1 MKNIYIP
8 KGETVCYESLET
20 EHLIIKGCVKV
31 THCISAKT
39 ISGDGV
45 VIAQSVHADD
55 IRTREIE
62 SGSVICKRLI
72 AHQTQATELIASE
85 SAAVSTFLSSQYV
98 KTGKLTVSVSEVD
111 EVDAVE
117 VINLGAK
124 RRSLFGLLLVSEL
137 RSLWAKLTAPKS
149 RKNKEKSTAKKHG
162 DDDDHTGGGNGGDA
176 GLRDEIAK
184 TVREVMAEQR
194 ASAATVEEPDED
206 FEQKRILNI
215 FKLLRDQG
223 YTLRIIPGTP
233 EENAPVLD
241 FGTEAFRPKAA

>member
-20 EHLIIKGCVKV
+20 EHLIVKGCVKV

-45 VIAQSVHADD
+45 VIAQSVHAED
-55 IRTREIE
+55 IRAREIE

-72 AHQTQATELIASE
+72 AHQVQATELIASE

-137 RSLWAKLTAPKS
+137 RSLWAKLTAPKAHVS
-149 RKNKEKSTAKKHG
+149 KGKITERNHG
-162 DDDDHTGGGNGGDA
+162 DDDDHAGGSGGGDA
-176 GLRDEIAK
+176 DLRDEIAR
-184 TVREVMAEQR
+184 TVREIMAEQT
-194 ASAATVEEPDED
+194 ASAATVEKPDED
-206 FEQKRILNI
+206 FEQKRILGI

-223 YTLRIIPGTP
+223 YTLQIIPGTP

-241 FGTEAFRPKAA
+241 FGAEAFRPEAA

>member
-20 EHLIIKGCVKV
+20 EHLIVKGCVKV

-55 IRTREIE
+55 IRVREIE
-62 SGSVICKRLI
+62 TGSVICKRLI
-72 AHQTQATELIASE
+72 AHQAQATELIASE
-85 SAAVSTFLSSQYV
+85 SAAVSIFLSSQYV
-98 KTGKLTVSVSEVD
+98 KTGRLTVSVSEVD
-111 EVDAVE
+111 EVDADE

-124 RRSLFGLLLVSEL
+124 KRSLFGLLLVSEL

-149 RKNKEKSTAKKHG
+149 RDSDKKDAAKKHG
-162 DDDDHTGGGNGGDA
+162 DDDDHIGGSGGDA
-176 GLRDEIAK
+176 TLRDEIAS
-184 TVREVMAEQR
+184 TVREIMAEQT
-194 ASAATVEEPDED
+194 ASAATVEKPSDD
-206 FEQKRILNI
+206 FELKRIVGL

-233 EENAPVLD
+233 EENAPVPN
-241 FGTEAFRPKAA
+241 FETEAFMPEAA

>member
-1 MKNIYIP
+1 MKSIYIP

-20 EHLIIKGCVKV
+20 ERLIVEGCVKV

-39 ISGDGV
+39 IIGDGV

-55 IRTREIE
+55 IRAREIE

-111 EVDAVE
+111 EVDADE

-124 RRSLFGLLLVSEL
+124 KRSLFGLLLVSEL

-149 RKNKEKSTAKKHG
+149 LDSEEKSHTKEHS
-162 DDDDHTGGGNGGDA
+162 DDDDHTGGSGGDA
-176 GLRDEIAK
+176 VLRDEIAR
-184 TVREVMAEQR
+184 TVREIMAER
-194 ASAATVEEPDED
+194 TASAATVEKPSDD
-206 FEQKRILNI
+206 FELKRIVGL
-215 FKLLRDQG
+215 FKLLRNQG

-241 FGTEAFRPKAA
+241 FGAEAFRPKAA